1 MNPSHPQRRRDSDDY
16 QQDEAACFARHAR
29 PARPDEPHDAHYH
42 QWRHEQMR
50 ARDEDYRTSRHD
62 RDKKFSETFDQWR
75 APRPARSSAAGS
87 RTLPPSIG
95 TEPGQP
101 NSASPGA
108 SGKNK

>member
-1 MNPSHPQRRRDSDDY
+1 MNPSHPQRRRDGDDY

-29 PARPDEPHDAHYH
+29 PAPPDDPHDTHDR
-42 QWRHEQMR
+42 QRREQMR
-50 ARDEDYRTSRHD
+50 AGDDDHRSARHA
-62 RDKKFSETFDQWR
+62 RDKTFSETFDRSR
-75 APRPARSSAAGS
+75 AARPARSGAAGS

>member
-1 MNPSHPQRRRDSDDY
+1 MNPSPPRRRRERDDY

-29 PARPDEPHDAHYH
+29 PAQPDHPHDAHYRL
-42 QWRHEQMR
+42 WREQVR
-50 ARDEDYRTSRHD
+50 ERDEDYRSSRHD
-62 RDKKFSETFDQWR
+62 RDEKFGEAFDAWR
-75 APRPARSSAAGS
+75 AQRPARTGAARG